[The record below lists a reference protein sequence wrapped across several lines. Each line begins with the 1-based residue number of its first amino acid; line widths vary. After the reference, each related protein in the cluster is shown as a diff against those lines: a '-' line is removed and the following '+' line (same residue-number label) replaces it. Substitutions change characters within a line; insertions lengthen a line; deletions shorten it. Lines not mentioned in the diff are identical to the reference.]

1 MWSKSAIIADYRS
14 LNVFISKSIAGTVY
28 VTEHRHHRFRWFRYP
43 EGEPVDA
50 YMVPRT
56 VRIRAYKTFE
66 LDRRRNRGRA

>member
-1 MWSKSAIIADYRS
+1 M
-14 LNVFISKSIAGTVY
+14 FISKPVAGTVY
-28 VTEHRHHRFRWFRYP
+28 VAEHRWFRYP